1 MKINNINKIFGL
13 AVVAVVSLASCNKY
27 LDKLPDDRAELNSV
41 NKVKMLLVDAYPA
54 ATTNL
59 LLEVSSD
66 NVTDNGSAHSTS
78 EIMEKIYKF
87 QDNLPEATD
96 GPSDVWDGFY
106 KAVGVCNQS
115 LQALDELGVGN
126 CPERAEA
133 QICRAYSMFTLA
145 NCFCMAWNPEKA
157 DEYLGLAYPTK
168 PQTSVH
174 ETYQRGTL
182 RELYKK
188 INDDIEAALPYLDDN
203 NYTQPKYHF
212 NKKAAYAFAA
222 RFNLFYMNYDKAIK
236 YANEVL
242 GNNPKAV
249 MRDYLPYTTIGRV
262 DMGNLWIRSTESANL
277 LLMTAY
283 STAGRNLCG
292 LSSPRFHHNS
302 DMASYETYWPDMP
315 WGSGSS
321 NNTLYYSHNLYGTN
335 EGVAFPKLDEQFEYT
350 DKVNYIGYP
359 HIVDPVFT
367 GDETLL
373 VRAEAYALRNKDND
387 AQKSIDDI
395 NIWIETHCYD
405 VYEYVDDKSGK
416 KSYTYRPIM
425 TLDASD
431 RNQNKHNINDVW
443 NSIDYAPV
451 VLEGRRDRSIRK
463 KFNPQ
468 GFTIDGVI
476 NGEFPDGDFIAS
488 TQENL
493 LQMILHMRRME
504 MLFQGD
510 RFIYIKRYG
519 IEFCHL
525 VAGKDPVVFY
535 AGDLRGAIQL
545 PTDVIGA
552 GQTPNPR

>member
-1 MKINNINKIFGL
+1 MKINNIYKILGL
-13 AVVAVVSLASCNKY
+13 AAVAMVLFASCDKY
-27 LDKLPDDRAELNSV
+27 LDKLPDDRAELNSA

-54 ATTNL
+54 ASTNL

-78 EIMEKIYKF
+78 ELMEKIYKF

-96 GPSDVWDGFY
+96 GPGDVWDGFY
-106 KAVGVCNQS
+106 RAVGVSNQC
-115 LQALDELGVGN
+115 LAALDEIGVGN
-126 CPERAEA
+126 TPERAEA
-133 QICRAYSMFTLA
+133 LLCRAYSMFTLA

-157 DEYLGLAYPTK
+157 DEYLGLAYPVK
-168 PQTSVH
+168 PQSSVH
-174 ETYQRGTL
+174 ETYTRGTL
-182 RELYKK
+182 RQLYEK
-188 INDDIEAALPYLDDN
+188 ISADIEAALPYIDDN
-203 NYTQPKYHF
+203 NYSQPKYHF

-222 RFNLFYMNYDKAIK
+222 RFNLFYMNYDKAIQ

-262 DMGNLWIRSTESANL
+262 DMGNLWIRSTEAANL

-292 LSSPRFHHNS
+292 SSSPRFKHNY
-302 DMASYETYWPDMP
+302 DITAYETFWPTMP
-315 WGSGSS
+315 WGNGSS
-321 NNTLYYSHNLYGTN
+321 DNTLYYSHNLYGSN
-335 EGVAFPKLDEQFEYT
+335 ECVAFPKLDEQFEYT

-373 VRAEAYALRNKDND
+373 VRAEAYALRNKEEEND
-387 AQKSIDDI
+387 AQKAIDDI
-395 NIWIETHCYD
+395 NTWIETHCEA
-405 VYEYVDDKSGK
+405 VHENVDDKTGA
-416 KSYTYRPIM
+416 KSYTNRPHMDI
-425 TLDASD
+425 DS
-431 RNQNKHNINDVW
+431 NNKFW
-443 NSIDYAPV
+443 NSLDYAPV
-451 VLEGRRDRSIRK
+451 VLEGRRDRSVRK

-468 GFTIDGVI
+468 GFKIKGVV
-476 NGEFPDGDFIAS
+476 NGEFPGEDFEAS
-488 TQENL
+488 TQENI

-519 IEFCHL
+519 IEFSHL
-525 VAGKDPVVFY
+525 VAGKDPVIFS

-552 GQTPNPR
+552 GQVANPR

>member
-1 MKINNINKIFGL
+1 MKINNIYKIFGL
-13 AVVAVVSLASCNKY
+13 AALAVVLLASCDKY

-41 NKVKMLLVDAYPA
+41 SKVRMLLVDAYPA

-78 EIMEKIYKF
+78 ELMEKIYKF

-96 GPSDVWDGFY
+96 SPGDVWDGFY
-106 KAVGVCNQS
+106 RAVGVCNQA
-115 LQALDELGVGN
+115 LQALDEMGAGN

-133 QICRAYSMFTLA
+133 LICRAYSMFTLG
-145 NCFCMAWNPEKA
+145 NCFCMAWNPDKA
-157 DEYLGLAYPTK
+157 DEFLGLAYPTK

-174 ETYQRGTL
+174 DTYERGTL
-182 RELYKK
+182 RELYEN
-188 INDDIEAALPYLDDN
+188 INADIEAALPYIDDN
-203 NYTQPKYHF
+203 NYSQPKYHF

-222 RFNLFYMNYDKAIK
+222 RFNLFYMNYDKAIQ

-242 GNNPKAV
+242 GTNPQAL
-249 MRDYLPYTTIGRV
+249 MRDFVPYTTIGRV
-262 DMGNLWIRSTESANL
+262 DMGNLWIRSTEAANL

-283 STAGRNLCG
+283 STSGRNLCG
-292 LSSPRFHHNS
+292 SSSPRFKHNY
-302 DMASYETYWPDMP
+302 DITAYETFWPTMP
-315 WGSGSS
+315 WGNGSS
-321 NNTLYYSHNLYGTN
+321 DNTLYYSHNLYGSN
-335 EGVAFPKLDEQFEYT
+335 ECVAFPKLDEQFEYT
-350 DKVNYIGYP
+350 DKVNYIGYA

-373 VRAEAYALRNKDND
+373 VRAEAHALRNRDDKND
-387 AQKSIDDI
+387 AQMAIDDI
-395 NIWIETHCYD
+395 NTWIETHCEA
-405 VYEYVDDKSGK
+405 VHENVDDKTGA
-416 KSYTYRPIM
+416 KSYTYRPVM
-425 TLDASD
+425 TIQSN
-431 RNQNKHNINDVW
+431 NQFW
-443 NSIDYAPV
+443 NSLDYAPV
-451 VLEGRRDRSIRK
+451 VLEGRRDRSVRK

-468 GFTIDGVI
+468 GFEIMGVV
-476 NGEFPDGDFIAS
+476 NGEFPDEDFVAS

-519 IEFCHL
+519 IEFSHL
-525 VAGKDPVVFY
+525 VAGKDPETFY